1 MAFETGSFFYAIFVC
16 AERVLYDSSVWDI
29 PRRSH
34 CSLSTN
40 DNPTKLNWQSM
51 SKFMANVWLSILIVS
66 MVQYIFHYKR
76 ICRIDLHVVWLWK
89 THKPQYHS
97 GRFLFQLC
105 TRALPHHLPP
115 FHRSN
120 EHNQFQHHTKFIQ
133 LENRLKHLFHVRQ
146 FLSFGDVACDIRN
159 PDGCS
164 QVTSQSFKSN
174 WQSGIQSC
182 VWVDKKKSP
191 IEMLIFIQ
199 FAAPAFRR
207 LGGWRAIAAKRWN
220 WEFVLYIH
228 STSKKPHNT
237 MAHLTFNSLTKSMVE
252 FVKLHWLLCAWTILN
267 RYWRLY
273 VCIASYALFS
283 SYNCIDFIIAVSRG
297 CPSRHRN
304 GNAINCLRSPQSENH
319 K

>member
-182 VWVDKKKSP
+182 VWVDRKKKSNRDAYFHTVRRTCVP
-191 IEMLIFIQ
+191 T
-199 FAAPAFRR
+199 FRR
-207 LGGWRAIAAKRWN
+207 LACDCSKEMELRICFVYTLNFEEATQYDGSFNFQFAYKIDGWVRQVALAVVCMNNFESI
-220 WEFVLYIH
+220 
-228 STSKKPHNT
+228 
-237 MAHLTFNSLTKSMVE
+237 LTAVCMHC
-252 FVKLHWLLCAWTILN
+252 KLCPILI
-267 RYWRLY
+267 LQ
-273 VCIASYALFS
+273 L
-283 SYNCIDFIIAVSRG
+283 
-297 CPSRHRN
+297 HRFYHC
-304 GNAINCLRSPQSENH
+304 G
-319 K
+319 

>member
-76 ICRIDLHVVWLWK
+76 ICRIDLHVVWLWN

-182 VWVDKKKSP
+182 VWVDRKKKSNRDAYFHTVRRTCVP
-191 IEMLIFIQ
+191 TS
-199 FAAPAFRR
+199 RR
-207 LGGWRAIAAKRWN
+207 LACDCSEEMELRIC
-220 WEFVLYIH
+220 FVYTLNFQ
-228 STSKKPHNT
+228 PHNT